1 MRKAIRHGRRRGD
14 GGAFPLNKGGG
25 AERQPSRSD
34 GGRGAQGGCPVFRE
48 SNTTPWRA
56 ARSFAFSPP
65 LIRGTPLKLPSV
77 GGVAAGQTGWVSHQ
91 PMTHPSAG
99 GACPSQEG
107 NIFVKCGA
115 ARRHEISERP
125 PLDLPLKHFAR
136 ETAVVPTQ
144 CRRRA
149 KSAGPALQ
157 AGGPELCLGS
167 ISYPGENR
175 GTVSFVNAVR
185 VIFS

>member
-1 MRKAIRHGRRRGD
+1 MVDDEATAAHS
-14 GGAFPLNKGGG
+14 PLTKG
-25 AERQPSRSD
+25 
-34 GGRGAQGGCPVFRE
+34 
-48 SNTTPWRA
+48 A
-56 ARSFAFSPP
+56 ARNDSRRAVTVVEERKGVVLCFGNPTQPPGRLRCSFAFFPP
-65 LIRGTPLKLPSV
+65 LIRGTPLKIPSM

-136 ETAVVPTQ
+136 ETAVVPTVLSAADAQ
-144 CRRRA
+144 RARALRYRLGDQNCVWGRSHTPAKTEAPCR
-149 KSAGPALQ
+149 L
-157 AGGPELCLGS
+157 
-167 ISYPGENR
+167 
-175 GTVSFVNAVR
+175 
-185 VIFS
+185 